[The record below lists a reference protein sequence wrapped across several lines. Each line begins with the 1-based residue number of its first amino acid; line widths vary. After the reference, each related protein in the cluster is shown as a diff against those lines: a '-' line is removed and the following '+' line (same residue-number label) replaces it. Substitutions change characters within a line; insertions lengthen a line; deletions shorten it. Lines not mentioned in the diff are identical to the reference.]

1 MNLFSMDDK
10 IYEDIYGKYYTYD
23 EFCSLHP
30 IIRLDVQKV
39 NKFSKEF
46 VSSRFGF
53 VMQLLLMLNIV
64 WGSLIIYFSYK
75 SSNWYLLFA
84 FLSFFLFPNIKET
97 ALRMRRPIFILFIH
111 ILIYSFIN
119 LFLYLNFGFFNLLSF
134 YFLFGSILWVILISS
149 EIIYE
154 ILAKNIF
161 LNNSLFYDK
170 ALNEGI
176 IKLYIR
182 I

>member
-1 MNLFSMDDK
+1 MNLFTMDDT
-10 IYEDIYGKYYTYD
+10 IYEDIYGKYYSYE

-30 IIRLDVQKV
+30 IIRLDVKKV
-39 NKFSKEF
+39 NKFSKDF
-46 VSSRFGF
+46 VNSGFSF
-53 VMQLLLMLNIV
+53 VMLLLLTLNILY
-64 WGSLIIYFSYK
+64 GGLIIYFAYK

-84 FLSFFLFPNIKET
+84 FLSFFIFPNIKET
-97 ALRMRRPIFILFIH
+97 SLRMRRPILILFIH
-111 ILIYSFIN
+111 ILIYLIIN
-119 LFLYLNFGFFNLLSF
+119 LILYANFGFFNLLTF
-134 YFLFGSILWVILISS
+134 YFIFGSTLWIILISS

-154 ILAKNIF
+154 ILAKKLF
-161 LNNSLFYDK
+161 LKNSLFYDK